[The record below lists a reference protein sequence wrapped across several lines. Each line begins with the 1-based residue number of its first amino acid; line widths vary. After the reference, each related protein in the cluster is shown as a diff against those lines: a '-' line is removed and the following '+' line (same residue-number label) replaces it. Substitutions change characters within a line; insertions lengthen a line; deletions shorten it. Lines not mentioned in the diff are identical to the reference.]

1 VTSAVTPLPEGRPQ
15 GQRRHA
21 DEITRVE
28 PGNGGACASM
38 TFNPTLLPKGVGA
51 SADPLLRRAAPYAVS
66 LGRRL
71 QGQWGLDSG
80 GAGGRRCA

>member
-28 PGNGGACASM
+28 PGNGGACANM

-51 SADPLLRRAAPYAVS
+51 SADPVLLRRAAPSAVS

-71 QGQWGLDSG
+71 QGQ
-80 GAGGRRCA
+80 